1 MSLQHHLFS
10 SPRTKIGSGKGADD
24 LSEGYEATIWVV
36 KGLGGGQGASE
47 KSRNRPLKAGL
58 TSQFFVWKIFGLG
71 SHQPGVGPFLNAVDG
86 VTKEIGNRGGTVHIT
101 VRGVPSALRVSVLE

>member
-1 MSLQHHLFS
+1 
-10 SPRTKIGSGKGADD
+10 
-24 LSEGYEATIWVV
+24 
-36 KGLGGGQGASE
+36 
-47 KSRNRPLKAGL
+47 
-58 TSQFFVWKIFGLG
+58 VWKIFGLG